1 MEDLIQATRP
11 LEATKPRRQWRL
23 VTVLAAVALV
33 MGGITLARSADSG
46 VTADHPAIAHDATVP
61 LDSLGS
67 TLGETLGFGAALA
80 PQINI
85 QAIVCPI
92 LAALASGPFA
102 AFIGPVINALRI
114 AFGCISG

>member
-11 LEATKPRRQWRL
+11 LQAKAPRRQWR
-23 VTVLAAVALV
+23 VASVIAAVALV
-33 MGGITLARSADSG
+33 FGGITLARNGGSEG
-46 VTADHPAIAHDATVP
+46 TAHDPAVTVS
-61 LDSLGS
+61 DVTTGGVGE
-67 TLGETLGFGAALA
+67 TLGQALGFGAALA

-102 AFIGPVINALRI
+102 SFIGPVINALRI